1 MIIQAGFDFE
11 ILARPFIF
19 QQGKLTP
26 RLVLICL
33 DADMQLDSVDV
44 VANHFEGCVAQ
55 FHDAVLAALDPE
67 CTKYF
72 AIAHPGSLSED
83 FRFSDPIL
91 DEVRT
96 LESKAAERGMQLIG
110 HFVIDETGYWS
121 TRARMYFDQYPRHN
135 DLPRT
140 MLHWSR
146 SKLVRCLCAR
156 GDPACGPA
164 GVPNGRGV
172 TAL

>member
-1 MIIQAGFDFE
+1 MIIQAGFDLE
-11 ILARPFIF
+11 ILARPLII
-19 QQGKLTP
+19 QHDKLLP

-67 CTKYF
+67 YTKYF
-72 AIAHPGSLSED
+72 AIAHPGSFDED
-83 FRFSDPIL
+83 FGPSDPIL

-96 LESKAAERGMQLIG
+96 LEATAAERGVQLIG

-121 TRARMYFDQYPRHN
+121 TRARSDFDQYPSL
-135 DLPRT
+135 DALPRT
-140 MLHWSR
+140 MLHWSHSNVDR
-146 SKLVRCLCAR
+146 CYCVRC
-156 GDPACGPA
+156 DPSCRPA
-164 GVPNGRGV
+164 G
-172 TAL
+172 A

>member
-11 ILARPFIF
+11 ILARPLIL

-67 CTKYF
+67 HTKYF
-72 AIAHPGSLSED
+72 AIAHPGSFSED
-83 FRFSDPIL
+83 FDYSDPIL

-110 HFVIDETGYWS
+110 HFAIDETGYWS
-121 TRARMYFDQYPRHN
+121 TRARSYFDQYPRHD

-140 MLHWSR
+140 MLHWSH
-146 SKLVRCLCAR
+146 SNVDRCYCAR
-156 GDPACGPA
+156 CDPTCRPDDA
-164 GVPNGRGV
+164 
-172 TAL
+172 

>member
-83 FRFSDPIL
+83 YRFEPNP
-91 DEVRT
+91 
-96 LESKAAERGMQLIG
+96 LEWQSAPWNR
-110 HFVIDETGYWS
+110 
-121 TRARMYFDQYPRHN
+121 RP
-135 DLPRT
+135 
-140 MLHWSR
+140 
-146 SKLVRCLCAR
+146 
-156 GDPACGPA
+156 
-164 GVPNGRGV
+164 PNGGCS
-172 TAL
+172 